1 MRCREVPNLKVARD
15 GKVVASTS
23 QSTLGLLLYA
33 YPAELARRVGEIY
46 RADSGRSRAQR
57 DAVMAF
63 SVRVASAAILY
74 LSQVVL
80 ARWMGGFEYGIYV
93 FVWTWVLVLS
103 GVSHLGLPT
112 AMIRLLPEYL
122 QRGEHGLLRGLLLG
136 GRAVAVLSGTAVACA
151 AMALI
156 WLIGARLNSHYVL
169 PIFLAFACV
178 PLCALSDVQDGIGRG
193 RGWMA
198 VGLVPPYILRP
209 LLLLACMT
217 TAHFLGLPT
226 DASTA
231 AGSAVVA
238 TWAAALLQM
247 LLVER
252 RFAREVPREPRKYD
266 FKRWFRVALPL
277 MVITVCDLALQNTD
291 VLIVSAYLSP
301 TEVGMYFAAAKTMSL
316 IMFIHY
322 AVGSAVANHFAALKA
337 RGDHESLKAL
347 VRDAVNWT
355 FWPSL
360 AAAIVILALG
370 KPLLWL
376 FSPQFT
382 EAYPVMF
389 VLAIGFLVRAS
400 MGPAEFILN
409 MLGEQQLCA
418 IVLVVSAVLDVALSF
433 ALVPVFGMIGAAIA
447 TSVALVTAAILNY
460 AVARRRLEL
469 EISIWNSSRGR

>member
-1 MRCREVPNLKVARD
+1 MA
-15 GKVVASTS
+15 TS
-23 QSTLGLLLYA
+23 QGAPGFPLHA
-33 YPAELARRVGEIY
+33 FAADFARRVGRIY
-46 RADSGRSRAQR
+46 RADDGRSRAQR
-57 DAVMAF
+57 DAVTAF
-63 SVRVASAAILY
+63 GVRAASAAILY
-74 LSQVVL
+74 FSQVVL
-80 ARWMGGFEYGIYV
+80 ARWMGGFEYGIYA

-103 GVSHLGLPT
+103 GISHLGMPT

-136 GRAVAVLSGTAVACA
+136 GRAVAVLSGTGVACA
-151 AMALI
+151 ALALI
-156 WLIGARLNSHYVL
+156 WLIGARLNSHFVL
-169 PIFLAFACV
+169 PIYLALACV

-198 VGLVPPYILRP
+198 IGLMPPYILRP
-209 LLLLACMT
+209 LLLLGCMT
-217 TAHFLGLPT
+217 AAHFMGLPT
-226 DASTA
+226 DAGTA
-231 AGSAVVA
+231 AGAAVVA
-238 TWAAALLQM
+238 TWAAALVQM

-252 RFAREVPREPRKYD
+252 RFAPEIARQPRQYD

-277 MVITVCDLALQNTD
+277 MVITVCDLALQNAD

-322 AVGSAVANHFAALKA
+322 AVGSAVASQFSALKA

-360 AAAIVILALG
+360 IAAVGILALG

-382 EAYPVMF
+382 DAYPVMF

-418 IVLVVSAVLDVALSF
+418 LVLVVSAVLDVALSF
-433 ALVPVFGMIGAAIA
+433 ALVPAFGMIGAAAA
-447 TSVALVTAAILNY
+447 TSIALVTAAIMNY
-460 AVARRRLEL
+460 VVARRRLEL